1 VITKE
6 QIAGEI
12 VKQLRLHKDELT
24 QHWQQSGPVRHFY
37 LDELLPAE
45 WAMQFYKALPNPE
58 SLLERNSIK
67 ERKRVG
73 IKLENYDELIGSIL
87 FAFQDQAVLDI
98 VSEITGCNHLH
109 ADGSLYGSGVSV
121 MIEDDFLLPHLDN
134 SHDGDGEEYRV
145 LNALYYISPGWQTEN
160 GGNLE
165 LWDESM
171 TERKEI
177 TAAFNR
183 LIMMETNTSSI
194 HSVNKVLKP
203 GGVRACIS
211 NYYFSQQP
219 TSGKS
224 YIHKTTFFARPEDG
238 AFKKIRLFAEA
249 AVKRLFSGLITN
261 KVKSTKHRR
270 SN

>member
-1 VITKE
+1 MTQEAIAG
-6 QIAGEI
+6 QIA
-12 VKQLRLHKDELT
+12 QHLT
-24 QHWQQSGPVRHFY
+24 QHKDALRHYWEQSGPVRHFY
-37 LDELLPAE
+37 LDDLLPAE
-45 WAMQFYKALPNPE
+45 WAMQFYQALPDPK

-73 IKLENYDELIGSIL
+73 IKLENYDQLIGFIL
-87 FAFQDQAVLDI
+87 FAFQDQVVLDI
-98 VSEITGCNHLH
+98 VSAITGCQNLH
-109 ADGSLYGSGVSV
+109 ADRSLYGSGVSV
-121 MIEDDFLLPHLDN
+121 MIEGDFLMPHLDN

-165 LWDESM
+165 LWNESM
-171 TERKEI
+171 GERKEI

-183 LIMMETNTSSI
+183 LIMMETDTASI

-211 NYYFSQQP
+211 NYYFSQEP
-219 TSGKS
+219 TGGAS

-238 AFKKIRLFAEA
+238 PVKKMRLFAEA
-249 AVKRLFSGLITN
+249 TLKRLFSGLITN

-270 SN
+270 GH